1 MTILRKLGLMPYE
14 HRNVPSYVYRSGSN
28 VRPST
33 SKLVSKLYLFE
44 KLKTFKNLFPKMNN
58 IPKFFLQKFTGKRR
72 KRTRS
77 LRATTFLF
85 RLSPFLT
92 GGKSK
97 RFQKKL

>member
-44 KLKTFKNLFPKMNN
+44 KKLKTFKNLFPKMNN
-58 IPKFFLQKFTGKRR
+58 IPKFFYKN
-72 KRTRS
+72 
-77 LRATTFLF
+77 LRAKEEKEHV
-85 RLSPFLT
+85 PFAQQR
-92 GGKSK
+92 SS
-97 RFQKKL
+97 FAYPHF